1 MRSRIAALAAL
12 AVVFGLAPI
21 PVQAQFGN
29 ILKEAAKKKA
39 KDEAVKKVG
48 GGGAEEAPAKTAER
62 GSRSE
67 GKKSVYNSWVLEM
80 TPEVLD
86 RFAVAVVEENRV
98 RDSLVALAKRKPEFE
113 RKHAEC
119 VQRISQDEKMQGY
132 MAKIGDD
139 KLTQAQ
145 KQKAMTDM
153 NDYMVS
159 TCGEQHRNPALDAE
173 DALQRGV
180 YTEAAAKAGGFAS
193 KGQYG
198 VVRERI
204 LPLCRSGVQAGEGSA
219 QIPGDGTNIFYV
231 YSEAEVAAL
240 RPRCGEFVKLLA
252 EPA

>member
-1 MRSRIAALAAL
+1 MRARFA
-12 AVVFGLAPI
+12 GLATVVLGLWLV
-21 PVQAQFGN
+21 PVPAQAQFGDM
-29 ILKEAAKKKA
+29 LKKAAKDK
-39 KDEAVKKVG
+39 VKEKVA
-48 GGGAEEAPAKTAER
+48 GGAETKPATPATTEK
-62 GSRSE
+62 GSRSRSGE
-67 GKKSVYNSWVLEM
+67 AKSPYNSWVLEM

-86 RFAVAVVEENRV
+86 RFAVAIVEENRV

-119 VQRISQDEKMQGY
+119 VQRISQEEKMQGY
-132 MAKIGDD
+132 MNKLGDD

-153 NDYMVS
+153 NDYMVA

-180 YTEAAAKAGGFAS
+180 FTEAAAKAGSFSS

-204 LPLCRSGVQAGEGSA
+204 LPLCRSGVKAGEGSA

-231 YSEAEVAAL
+231 YSESEVAAL

>member
-1 MRSRIAALAAL
+1 MRARFA
-12 AVVFGLAPI
+12 GLATVVLGLWLV
-21 PVQAQFGN
+21 PVPAQAQFGDM
-29 ILKEAAKKKA
+29 LKKAAKEK
-39 KDEAVKKVG
+39 VKEKVAG
-48 GGGAEEAPAKTAER
+48 GGEAKPATPAAAEK
-62 GSRSE
+62 GSRSRSE
-67 GKKSVYNSWVLEM
+67 VKSPYNSWVLEM

-86 RFAVAVVEENRV
+86 RFAVAIVEENRV

-113 RKHAEC
+113 RQHGEC
-119 VQRISQDEKMQGY
+119 VQRISQDARMQGY
-132 MAKIGDD
+132 MSRLGDD

-159 TCGEQHRNPALDAE
+159 TCGEQHRNAATDAE
-173 DALQRGV
+173 DALRRGAF
-180 YTEAAAKAGGFAS
+180 TEAAAKAGSFAS

-204 LPLCRSGVQAGEGSA
+204 LPFCRSGVEAGEGSA
-219 QIPGDGTNIFYV
+219 QVPGDGTNIFYV
-231 YSEAEVAAL
+231 YSAAEISAL